1 MQQTFGVINH
11 YIQDEGCGHD
21 IICALWPVNSGENT
35 AESPNS
41 LLLSIWKFREYERG
55 PHILLIRIIVM

>member
-1 MQQTFGVINH
+1 MQQRFGVINH

-35 AESPNS
+35 GQFS
-41 LLLSIWKFREYERG
+41 LSLAVVDTNKKNHYLKKCYKFHKLL
-55 PHILLIRIIVM
+55 

>member
-35 AESPNS
+35 GLVVLRCNFQSAV
-41 LLLSIWKFREYERG
+41 LYWLKIMQVLR
-55 PHILLIRIIVM
+55 

>member
-1 MQQTFGVINH
+1 MQHTFGVINH

-35 AESPNS
+35 
-41 LLLSIWKFREYERG
+41 G
-55 PHILLIRIIVM
+55 